1 MATTRVKMPVSQVQV
16 GMFVSDLDRPWVETP
31 FPLQGFYIRHARDIQ
46 VLEGYCKH
54 VYIDQA
60 LQPHTGGYDVHEAQ
74 ASTKQKRGDV
84 QRLSLAPIV
93 IRNRQQYG
101 DRIPMKKELGAARTL
116 QRRLDD
122 TLEGVRQNL
131 GAGKPV
137 DWSATSAIAEAMAD
151 SVIRNPDAMLW
162 MVRVQQRSDH
172 AYRHAISSSVW
183 GLVFGR
189 HLGLEKAQLK
199 ALATGLLLSQVGKA
213 LLPKALLDKEGMLT
227 PAEFTEYKRFVEL
240 GVQLIKQDT
249 RLATH
254 VLPVVEYHRERHNGS
269 GFPKGITGDK
279 IPLLAKIAGIV
290 DHYQELTEP
299 ASGVS
304 ALSALD
310 AVGRLYASRN
320 VEFQD
325 DLVEQFIQAVGIYP
339 TGSLVELNTGEV
351 AVVVAHNP
359 ARKLLPKVKVVLDAE
374 RNPVPDGRLINLLEF
389 NETCGE
395 NERISIAGSLPPGRY
410 TLDAAQVD
418 LTGAQSKWSWR
429 RLVG

>member
-1 MATTRVKMPVSQVQV
+1 
-16 GMFVSDLDRPWVETP
+16 
-31 FPLQGFYIRHARDIQ
+31 
-46 VLEGYCKH
+46 
-54 VYIDQA
+54 
-60 LQPHTGGYDVHEAQ
+60 
-74 ASTKQKRGDV
+74 
-84 QRLSLAPIV
+84 
-93 IRNRQQYG
+93 
-101 DRIPMKKELGAARTL
+101 
-116 QRRLDD
+116 
-122 TLEGVRQNL
+122 L

-137 DWSATSAIAEAMAD
+137 DWIETSAIAEAMAD

-172 AYRHAISSSVW
+172 AYRHAVSASVW

-213 LLPKALLDKEGMLT
+213 LLPQALLDKEGMLT
-227 PAEFTEYKRFVEL
+227 PAEFKEYKRFVEL

-249 RLATH
+249 RLAPH

-299 ASGVS
+299 ASGVA

-320 VEFQD
+320 VEFQE
-325 DLVEQFIQAVGIYP
+325 DLVEQFIRAVGIYP

-359 ARKLLPKVKVVLDAE
+359 ARKLLPTVKVVLDAE
-374 RNPVPDGRLINLLEF
+374 RKPVRDGRLINLLEF
-389 NETCGE
+389 NETCAKD
-395 NERISIAGSLPPGRY
+395 ERISIASSLPLGAFS
-410 TLDAAQVD
+410 LGDGQVD
-418 LTGAQSKWSWR
+418 LTGSLSKWSWR
-429 RLVG
+429 RLVS

>member
-54 VYIDQA
+54 VYIDQS
-60 LQPHTGGYDVHEAQ
+60 LQPQGGYELHEAQ
-74 ASTKQKRGDV
+74 GAAKRERTDV

-93 IRNRQQYG
+93 IRNRQQYSEQV
-101 DRIPMKKELGAARTL
+101 PLKKELGAARTL
-116 QRRLDD
+116 QRRLDE
-122 TLEGVRQNL
+122 TLEQVRQCL
-131 GAGKPV
+131 DAGKRA
-137 DWSATSAIAEAMAD
+137 DWTGTSAIAEAMAD

-172 AYRHAISSSVW
+172 AYRHAISASVW

-189 HLGLEKAQLK
+189 HLGVEKAQLK

-213 LLPKALLDKEGMLT
+213 LLPQALLDKEGMLT
-227 PAEFTEYKRFVEL
+227 PSEFKEYKRFVEL

-249 RLATH
+249 RLAPH

-269 GFPKGITGDK
+269 GFPKGVTGDK

-304 ALSALD
+304 ALSAQD

-320 VEFQD
+320 VEFQE

-339 TGSLVELNTGEV
+339 TGSLVELSTGEV

-359 ARKLLPKVKVVLDAE
+359 ARKLLPTVKVVLDAE
-374 RNPVPDGRLINLLEF
+374 RKPVRDGRLINLMEF
-389 NETCGE
+389 NEACGKE
-395 NERISIAGSLPPGRY
+395 ERISIAGSLPLGAY
-410 TLDAAQVD
+410 SLDQGQVD
-418 LTGAQSKWSWR
+418 LTGSLSKWSWR